1 MDHEVFDW
9 GNVPVQRG
17 AALIYKPCG
26 WLNADQRSGSVADS
40 VNTKFIDDNL
50 KASLAR

>member
-1 MDHEVFDW
+1 MDHEVFDF
-9 GNVPVQRG
+9 GSVPVRRG

-26 WLNADQRSGSVADS
+26 WLNANQRSGSVADP
-40 VNTKFIDDNL
+40 VNTKFINDNL